1 MFLEENMPKIEPF
14 ENHYEKYEEWFNKNE
29 FAYQS
34 ELNAVKELLPEKGK
48 GIEIGV
54 GSGRFAAPL
63 GIKFGIDPSEKMLE
77 IAKRR
82 GIDVKIGVAENLP
95 YENGSFDYALMV
107 TTICFVDD
115 IEQSFREAYRILK
128 KGGVIVIGFV
138 DKDSKI
144 GKEYQKIKDKSLF
157 YGPATFFS
165 VEEVESYLKE
175 VGFKN
180 FDYRQTIFNTLN
192 KIKSV
197 EPVKNG
203 YGEGSFIVIRAEKM

>member
-1 MFLEENMPKIEPF
+1 MPKIEPF
-14 ENHYEKYEEWFNKNE
+14 ENHYEEYEEWFTKNE
-29 FAYQS
+29 FVYQS

-63 GIKFGIDPSEKMLE
+63 RIKFGIDPSKKMLE
-77 IAKRR
+77 IAKQR
-82 GIDVKIGVAENLP
+82 GIEVRIGVAENLP
-95 YENGSFDYALMV
+95 YEDGSFDYALMV

-115 IEQSFREAYRILK
+115 IEQSFREVYRILK

-157 YGPATFFS
+157 YRPATFFS
-165 VEEVESYLKE
+165 VGEVESYLKE

-180 FDYRQTIFNTLN
+180 FDYRQTIFNTLD

-203 YGEGSFIVIRAEKM
+203 YGEGSFIVIRAEKL